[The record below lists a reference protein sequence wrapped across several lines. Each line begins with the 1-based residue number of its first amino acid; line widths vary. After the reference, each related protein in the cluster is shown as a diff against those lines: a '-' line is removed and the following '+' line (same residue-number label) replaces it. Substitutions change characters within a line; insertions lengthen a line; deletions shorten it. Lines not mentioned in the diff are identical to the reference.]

1 MEAVKQGSATV
12 GIKSKT
18 HVVLVALKRA
28 SSELSAHQKKIV
40 PIDDHLGI
48 SIAGLSADARILNRF
63 MRNEC
68 LNNKYAYNS
77 PMPVSRLVNL
87 IGNSNLFNY
96 YNYLDKELF
105 IIHCC
110 YLESQIPTQRYGR
123 RPFGVGLLVAGY
135 DDLGTHLY
143 QTCPSA
149 NFYECK
155 AMSIGARSQSARTYL
170 EKHLNE
176 FTNCSLDELIKH
188 ALRALRDTLPN
199 EIELTTKNCS
209 LSIVGQNT
217 PFTLFDDDKV
227 KPYLDAIEGDTRAV
241 NSGVDETGH
250 GGDDDIPPRPNIG
263 TPQVTTAIETM
274 EH

>member
-48 SIAGLSADARILNRF
+48 SIAGLAADARILSRF

-68 LNNKYAYNS
+68 LNNKYAFNA
-77 PMPVSRLVNL
+77 PMPISRLVSL
-87 IGNSNLFNY
+87 IGN
-96 YNYLDKELF
+96 K
-105 IIHCC
+105 
-110 YLESQIPTQRYGR
+110 SQIPTQRYGR
-123 RPFGVGLLVAGY
+123 RPFGVGLLVGGY

-155 AMSIGARSQSARTYL
+155 SMAIGARSQSARTYL
-170 EKHLNE
+170 EKHLSE
-176 FTNCSLDELIKH
+176 FPTNSLEDLIKH

-199 EIELTTKNCS
+199 EIELSTKNCS
-209 LSIVGQNT
+209 LGIVGKDL
-217 PFTLFDDDKV
+217 PFTIFDDEKV
-227 KPYLDAIEGDTRAV
+227 KPYLDAIEGDSRAPPPAELHSTAV
-241 NSGVDETGH
+241 GEDN
-250 GGDDDIPPRPNIG
+250 DDDGNDPRPPPRDPSVAMG
-263 TPQVTTAIETM
+263 VERLESM